1 MLPRYITPFNPCP
14 TSVPQIPSD
23 CPVTNFYSPLS
34 NAEYRSHIHNSTHN
48 SHSLSLSVTVRH
60 LPTCSFPAVQYSTV
74 QYSTVQCSTVPYIT
88 VQYSTVPVIVVR
100 FNETLNFSRLCTVG
114 AELLHGER
122 KTDRQRDR
130 QTERQTDMAK
140 RMVAFRNLQRR
151 RKSPEIFCTVHV
163 AYIYSIQSRNTQYT

>member
-1 MLPRYITPFNPCP
+1 MVGRSVGWLVGSIYCTGVSTNVLPRYITPFNPCP

-74 QYSTVQCSTVPYIT
+74 QYSTVQCSAVQYST
-88 VQYSTVPVIVVR
+88 VQYSTVQC
-100 FNETLNFSRLCTVG
+100 STV
-114 AELLHGER
+114 
-122 KTDRQRDR
+122 QY
-130 QTERQTDMAK
+130 
-140 RMVAFRNLQRR
+140 
-151 RKSPEIFCTVHV
+151 STVE
-163 AYIYSIQSRNTQYT
+163 YSAVQYSTVTYSTAQHSTVEYSTVQ